1 MDIVISCVTKKY
13 ASFSGRAPRSEFW
26 LFTLF
31 YIILLIIAG
40 AIDFASNF
48 FFYGYGVIGSI
59 FWLVT
64 LIPFL
69 AVSIRRLHDTNRR
82 GWWLFISIIPLI
94 GLIWLIVLMC
104 LRSTSGENQFGQE
117 PLNLLGGKM
126 AAIIGVC
133 GVVGFILLFGL
144 FIYFG
149 LFQRGGVYDNLRVKL
164 GISTITSLVSE
175 IELYKIQNGKYPETL
190 EAFHKS
196 LPENSIVFVFDPT
209 HVAMDG
215 QQRYFYYEL
224 VDDSHYYLLGVGADE
239 KPYTNDDVLPNI
251 DIKKN
256 SKIGLL
262 IHDGSKR

>member
-59 FWLVT
+59 FWLLT

-104 LRSTSGENQFGQE
+104 LRRTSGENQFGQE

-190 EAFHKS
+190 ETFHKA

-262 IHDGSKR
+262 FHDGSKR